1 MGTEVIQI
9 KRDKHSKR
17 KKTREKRD
25 GKMGESFCWRESRN
39 REEGRYATHNLAL
52 HLLSPP
58 PVTRLKIKIKI
69 K

>member
-1 MGTEVIQI
+1 MIKI
-9 KRDKHSKR
+9 KRQTSKA
-17 KKTREKRD
+17 KEKTREKRD
-25 GKMGESFCWRESRN
+25 GKKDVVGERAEIER
-39 REEGRYATHNLAL
+39 GGYATHSLAL

>member
-1 MGTEVIQI
+1 MI
-9 KRDKHSKR
+9 KMKRQTSKA
-17 KKTREKRD
+17 KEKTRGKD
-25 GKMGESFCWRESRN
+25 GNKGGVVFLLEREQKKSEGE
-39 REEGRYATHNLAL
+39 YATHNLAL

>member
-1 MGTEVIQI
+1 MIKI
-9 KRDKHSKR
+9 KRQTSKA
-17 KKTREKRD
+17 KEKTREKRD
-25 GKMGESFCWRESRN
+25 GKKGVVGERAEIER
-39 REEGRYATHNLAL
+39 GGYATHNLAL